1 MVNGYGYDALRLAV
15 CKSLIDV
22 VERQEYDQ
30 NKEYEISPLKL
41 QNADSPFLSHVFL
54 VFGLVFWTHR
64 KFSYKPRVTPIT
76 EADFLFPITIL
87 PG

>member
-1 MVNGYGYDALRLAV
+1 MVNGYGYDALKLAV

-41 QNADSPFLSHVFL
+41 RNADSPFSLSRLFSFWFSLLNASQIFL
-54 VFGLVFWTHR
+54 
-64 KFSYKPRVTPIT
+64 
-76 EADFLFPITIL
+76 
-87 PG
+87 

>member
-1 MVNGYGYDALRLAV
+1 MVNGYGDNALRLAV

-41 QNADSPFLSHVFL
+41 RNADSLCSLSRLFAFWFRLLNASRIFL
-54 VFGLVFWTHR
+54 
-64 KFSYKPRVTPIT
+64 
-76 EADFLFPITIL
+76 
-87 PG
+87 